1 MNYIEKLE
9 MPDTT
14 KPILL
19 FEEGDYKIYWL
30 GLNEES
36 AFRVNVY
43 LVVSGEEAVIID
55 PGNRNFFEPIKK
67 EVEIIL
73 GDINRV
79 VGAVFC
85 HQDPD
90 VAASVVDWL
99 EILPEMQIITTPRTN
114 VLLPFYGIKGKYN
127 FFDVTKE
134 GFLFKNGRFLEFVE
148 APFLH
153 FPGAFTTYCPTS
165 QFLFSGDIFA
175 ALDIEWSLIVE
186 EFETHKMAM
195 DLFSKDYF
203 ASNIATKGFAMKIE
217 NLEIDA
223 ILPQHGSILPK
234 KFVAD
239 AISYLKELQ
248 CGLDLIYPYLKDCE

>member
-1 MNYIEKLE
+1 MNYINKLE

-19 FEEGDYKIYWL
+19 FEEDDYQIYWL
-30 GLNEES
+30 GLNQES

-43 LVVSGEEAVIID
+43 LIKSGDEAVIVD

-67 EVEIIL
+67 EVEDIL
-73 GDINRV
+73 GGVEKV
-79 VGAVFC
+79 VGAIFC

-90 VAASVVDWL
+90 VAASIIDWL
-99 EILPEMQIITTPRTN
+99 EIRPDMKVITTPRTN
-114 VLLPFYGIKGKYN
+114 VLLPFYGIKEEYD

-134 GFLFKNGRFLEFVE
+134 PFVFKNKKYIEFIE

-165 QFLFSGDIFA
+165 KFLFSGDIFA

-186 EFETHKMAM
+186 DFETHKMAM

-203 ASNIATKGFAMKIE
+203 ASNIATRGFAMKIE
-217 NLEIDA
+217 NKDIEA
-223 ILPQHGSILPK
+223 VLPQHGSILPQ
-234 KFVAD
+234 KFVKD
-239 AISYLKELQ
+239 SIEYLKELQ
-248 CGLDLIYPYLKDCE
+248 CGLDLIYPYLKD